1 MVLRGQ
7 IGPHETSLVH
17 TLQQADDHSPV
28 ASPLGRHPLGGRNWE
43 GFATDP
49 FLTGVAMEQTII
61 GMQKSGIQACAK
73 HIIGYE
79 QETDRVATYTEDEGT
94 TAIVAPYSSNI
105 NDRTMHELYLWPFYN
120 AVRAGVA
127 SVMWQVNKRSS
138 FV

>member
-1 MVLRGQ
+1 
-7 IGPHETSLVH
+7 
-17 TLQQADDHSPV
+17 
-28 ASPLGRHPLGGRNWE
+28 
-43 GFATDP
+43 
-49 FLTGVAMEQTII
+49 MEQTII